1 MKEKL
6 KKIIIECGGERVAIT
21 LILFVTILVGMLAL
35 VFGPKADFSA
45 DENRVLE
52 STPKISV
59 DALADGTFM
68 DSVENYVGDHF
79 PLRKMFISLN
89 TEVQLAI
96 GKRDIGSNYGK
107 TPAEGGVYFGSQ
119 GHLYEVLLPNKTDTF
134 TKNVTAITEFGK
146 NAGLP
151 LTVMPVPS
159 GSQEQAVNLP
169 AFAPNH
175 DQREEL
181 QTIQSAVKSGTT
193 VINLFDTLSAGKGDF
208 YFKTDHHWNIYGAFE
223 GYKALAH
230 AVGVQ
235 PLAKSDF
242 AFQTVSNAFYGTLYS
257 KAITFNPQADD
268 FILPVCNKPSNIT
281 QQTGKQIRK
290 GIYWEQY
297 LTKKDKYATFF
308 GGNHS
313 VDVVK
318 NVDIKDDRKLLI
330 IKDSYANSLVPFL
343 AQNFSE
349 IHIVDLR
356 YYNQNIYQYIKDNKI
371 TDLAAVYSIK
381 QLCEVPIG
389 NKLNVR

>member
-6 KKIIIECGGERVAIT
+6 KNIITECGGARVAIA
-21 LILFVTILVGMLAL
+21 LILFITILVGLIMLI
-35 VFGPKADFSA
+35 FGSKESFSA

-52 STPKISV
+52 DTPQISLS
-59 DALADGTFM
+59 ALADGTFM
-68 DSVENYVGDHF
+68 DHVEDYVGDHF
-79 PLRKMFISLN
+79 PLRKTFISLN
-89 TEVQLAI
+89 TEVQLTL

-107 TPAEGGVYFGSQ
+107 TPAEGGVYVGSNN
-119 GHLYEVLLPNKTDTF
+119 HLYEVLLPDRTGIF
-134 TKNVTAITEFGK
+134 SSNVAAVTEFGK

-151 LTVMPVPS
+151 LTIMPVPS
-159 GSQEQAVNLP
+159 GSQEQAENLP
-169 AFAPNH
+169 LFAPNH

-181 QTIQSAVKSGTT
+181 QAIQSAAKSGTT
-193 VINLFDTLSAGKGDF
+193 VIDLFDTLRLANGDF
-208 YFKTDHHWNIYGAFE
+208 YFKTDHHWNMNGAYE
-223 GYKALAH
+223 GYQALA
-230 AVGVQ
+230 AALGVQ
-235 PLAKSDF
+235 PLPKSDF
-242 AFQTVSNAFYGTLYS
+242 TFQTVSNAFYGTLYS
-257 KAITFNPQADD
+257 KAITFQPQADD
-268 FILPVCNKPSNIT
+268 FVLPICNQKSKIT
-281 QQTGKQIRK
+281 QQTGKQTRQ

-297 LTKKDKYATFF
+297 LTQKDKYATFL

-318 NVDIKDDRKLLI
+318 NADIKGGKKLLI

-356 YYNQNIYQYIKDNKI
+356 YYNQNIYEYIKANKI

-389 NKLNVR
+389 NKLSAR